1 MITFTN
7 GGVYMNGK
15 ALSFSGILTVGLM
28 LFALFL
34 GAGNMI
40 FPPFLGQQ
48 AGELVW
54 TGIIG
59 FLITGVG
66 LPLMGVI
73 AIAKSGGDLQT
84 LANRVHP
91 LYGLIFTIIMYLAIG
106 PFFGIPRTGT
116 VAYEI
121 GIIPFLSEDAAK
133 YGVSLLIY
141 SIVFFGLTAWL
152 AMNPSKLVDRIG
164 KILTPSL
171 LVILTVLV
179 VKSIVTPMGSFGDPN
194 PAYQDGALFK
204 GFIEGYL
211 TMDTI
216 AALVFGIVVINAIK
230 DRGITSKASLT
241 KITIIAGVIAATGLA
256 LVYLSLS
263 YIGATSTDSIGAQA
277 NGGAILSA
285 AADHLFG
292 SLGAVILG
300 LAITFACITTSVGL
314 VSACAQYFAKVVA
327 ISYGKLVIILSAFSM
342 LIANIGLTQL
352 IAVSLPVLI
361 IIYPL
366 AIVLILLSFMHNW
379 FNGYSMV
386 YVGALL
392 PTGLISLIDGLRTAG
407 LDVSAVSSTLSFL
420 PFYAEGIGWIVP
432 ALIGAVIGYIIALI
446 VGESKRIIE
455 A

>member
-1 MITFTN
+1 MKE
-7 GGVYMNGK
+7 K
-15 ALSFSGILTVGLM
+15 ALSFGGILTVGLM

-48 AGELVW
+48 AGGHVW
-54 TGIIG
+54 MGIIG

-91 LYGLIFTIIMYLAIG
+91 VFGLIFTIIMYLAIG

-121 GIIPFLSEDAAK
+121 GIIPFLPEDAAK
-133 YGVSLLIY
+133 YGISLLIY
-141 SIVFFGLTAWL
+141 SVVFFALTAWL

-171 LVILTVLV
+171 LIILTVLV
-179 VKSIVTPMGSFGDPN
+179 VKSIATPMGSFGEPN
-194 PAYQDGALFK
+194 PAYHEGPLFK

-230 DRGITSKASLT
+230 DRGITNKSSLT
-241 KITIIAGVIAATGLA
+241 RITIIAGLIAAAGLA

-263 YIGATSTDSIGAQA
+263 YIGATSTDSIGVQA

-285 AADHLFG
+285 SANHLFG

-300 LAITFACITTSVGL
+300 LAITFACITTSIGL
-314 VSACAQYFAKVVA
+314 VSACAQYFSKIIPV
-327 ISYGKLVIILSAFSM
+327 SYGKLVIILSAFSM
-342 LIANIGLTQL
+342 MIANIGLTQL

-361 IIYPL
+361 TIYPL
-366 AIVLILLSFMHNW
+366 AIVLIILSFMHNW

-386 YVGALL
+386 YVFALV
-392 PTGLISLIDGLRTAG
+392 PTGLISLIDGLKTAG
-407 LDVSAVSSTLSFL
+407 MDISGLSSSLSFL
-420 PFYAEGIGWIVP
+420 PFYTEGIGWLVP
-432 ALIGAVIGYIIALI
+432 ALAGAVIGFVIANLA
-446 VGESKRIIE
+446 GASKRIIE

>member
-1 MITFTN
+1 
-7 GGVYMNGK
+7 MNEK
-15 ALSFSGILTVGLM
+15 ALSSGGILTIGLM

-48 AGELVW
+48 AGDQVW
-54 TGIIG
+54 TGILG

-66 LPLMGVI
+66 LPLLGVI
-73 AIAKSGGDLQT
+73 AIARSGGDLQT
-84 LANRVHP
+84 LASRVHP
-91 LYGLIFTIIMYLAIG
+91 LFGLIFTIIMYLAIG

-121 GIIPFLSEDAAK
+121 GVIPFLSEDASK
-133 YGVSLLIY
+133 YGIPLLIY
-141 SIVFFGLTAWL
+141 TIIFFSITAWL

-164 KILTPSL
+164 KVLTPAL
-171 LVILTVLV
+171 IIIMTILA
-179 VKSIVTPMGSFGDPN
+179 VKSIVTPMGTLGEPN

-230 DRGITSKASLT
+230 GRGITSKANIT
-241 KITIIAGVIAATGLA
+241 KVTIIAGFIAAAGLA

-263 YIGATSTDSIGAQA
+263 YIGATSTESIGVKA

-285 AADHLFG
+285 SANYLFG
-292 SLGAVILG
+292 SAGAIILA
-300 LAITFACITTSVGL
+300 LAITFACLTTSIGL
-314 VSACAQYFAKVVA
+314 VSACAQYFSKILP
-327 ISYGKLVIILSAFSM
+327 ISYAKLVIILSAFSM
-342 LIANIGLTQL
+342 VIANIGLTQL

-366 AIVLILLSFMHNW
+366 AIVLIMLSFMHNW
-379 FNGYSMV
+379 FNGDSLV
-386 YVGALL
+386 YAGALV
-392 PTGLISLIDGLRTAG
+392 PTAIISAIDGLKTAG
-407 LDVSAVSSTLSFL
+407 MDVTSISEALSFL
-420 PFYAEGIGWIVP
+420 PFYTQGIGWIVP
-432 ALIGAVIGYIIALI
+432 ALAGAVIGFIIAQFA
-446 VGESKRIIE
+446 GDSKKVSE
-455 A
+455 V

>member
-1 MITFTN
+1 
-7 GGVYMNGK
+7 MNEK
-15 ALSFSGILTVGLM
+15 ALSFSGVLTVGLM

-48 AGELVW
+48 AGDQVW

-91 LYGLIFTIIMYLAIG
+91 IFGLIFTIIMYLAIG

-121 GIIPFLSEDAAK
+121 GIIPFLSEDTAK

-141 SIVFFGLTAWL
+141 SIIFFALTAWL

-171 LVILTVLV
+171 LIILTILV
-179 VKSIVTPMGSFGDPN
+179 VKSIVTPMGSFGEPN

-230 DRGITSKASLT
+230 DRGITSKTSLT
-241 KITIIAGVIAATGLA
+241 RITIIAGFIAAAGLA

-285 AADHLFG
+285 SANHLFG

-314 VSACAQYFAKVVA
+314 VSACAQYFSK
-327 ISYGKLVIILSAFSM
+327 ISPVSYPKLVIILSAFSM

-386 YVGALL
+386 YIGALV
-392 PTGLISLIDGLRTAG
+392 PTVLISLIDGLKTAG
-407 LDVSAVSSTLSFL
+407 MDVSAVSSALSFL
-420 PFYAEGIGWIVP
+420 PFYAEGIGWILP
-432 ALIGAVIGYIIALI
+432 AIAGAVIGYVIAILA
-446 VGESKRIIE
+446 GASKRIIE

>member
-1 MITFTN
+1 
-7 GGVYMNGK
+7 MNEK
-15 ALSFSGILTVGLM
+15 TLSFGGILTVGLM

-48 AGELVW
+48 AGDHVW
-54 TGIIG
+54 TGITG

-84 LANRVHP
+84 LASRVHP
-91 LYGLIFTIIMYLAIG
+91 VFGLIFTIVMYLAIG

-141 SIVFFGLTAWL
+141 SIVFFALTAWL

-171 LVILTVLV
+171 LIILTVLV
-179 VKSIVTPMGSFGDPN
+179 VKSIVTPMGSFGEPN
-194 PAYQDGALFK
+194 AAYGNGALFK

-230 DRGITSKASLT
+230 DRGITNRASLT
-241 KITIIAGVIAATGLA
+241 KITIIAGVIAAAGLA

-263 YIGATSTDSIGAQA
+263 YIGATSTDSIGVQA

-285 AADHLFG
+285 AANHLFG
-292 SLGAVILG
+292 SFGAVILG

-314 VSACAQYFAKVVA
+314 VSACAQFFTKIIP
-327 ISYGKLVIILSAFSM
+327 ISYPKLVIVLSLFSM

-379 FNGYSMV
+379 FNGYSLV
-386 YVGALL
+386 YVFALV
-392 PTGLISLIDGLRTAG
+392 PTGLISLIDGLKTAG
-407 LDVSAVSSTLSFL
+407 MDVSSISNALSFL
-420 PFYAEGIGWIVP
+420 PFYAEGIGWLLP
-432 ALIGAVIGYIIALI
+432 ALVGAVIGFVIASLS
-446 VGESKRIIE
+446 GASKRMIE